1 MVGEKETLAQ
11 QEAKLAA
18 EKQAKLAEVDEL
30 EKAET
35 KDEGALTLLKEDV
48 ARLDTELAAAAL
60 RLGAIEGRIVQIA
73 DGPATGK

>member
-1 MVGEKETLAQ
+1 MELVATAIYPLHHGGGGHEHFVGELKSEAARLVGEKETLAQ

-35 KDEGALTLLKEDV
+35 KDEG
-48 ARLDTELAAAAL
+48 
-60 RLGAIEGRIVQIA
+60 
-73 DGPATGK
+73 